1 MVRVNRELTADQEV
15 IVSPSPVFARED
27 YNVFSNVP
35 ISFADAALGN
45 EIRIKTIDGE
55 VLYEVKPG
63 TQSGTRVRLKG
74 KGIPTL
80 RDSKLRGDHYV
91 TLMVKVPEKMTNEQK
106 EALRAY
112 DALMR
117 GENPTDTTDGGTTR
131 KKRGLFK

>member
-1 MVRVNRELTADQEV
+1 M
-15 IVSPSPVFARED
+15 
-27 YNVFSNVP
+27 P

-91 TLMVKVPEKMTNEQK
+91 TLTVKVPEKMTNEQK

>member
-1 MVRVNRELTADQEV
+1 MLVEV

-80 RDSKLRGDHYV
+80 RDSKLRGDLLCNTHG
-91 TLMVKVPEKMTNEQK
+91 KGS
-106 EALRAY
+106 
-112 DALMR
+112 
-117 GENPTDTTDGGTTR
+117 GEDD
-131 KKRGLFK
+131 